1 DALLD
6 RMGHATGRG
15 VTVAV
20 LDTGVDPAHPWV
32 GPGVDRHHVVSTTHP
47 APGEP
52 IDPADHRVETCT
64 QDDEPDPIGHGTA
77 VGSRLRLVAPDCR
90 LVSIRVLG
98 RGGAGSAAAL
108 TAALRWLTAQ
118 PVHIVNLSLSTPR
131 PDWGLRI
138 SQQIDALCGQGVLV
152 TASAGPP
159 DAPHD
164 YPARLGAVVGID
176 AQPGPAGAL
185 RAIDGPIDLLA
196 AGVDAP
202 AAWKHNTTRRAV
214 GSSYACPIVAGLAAR
229 LLETEPA
236 LRPFDVRSLL
246 RRYAQRYGQGW
257 RPAWIDQLDQ
267 PRPAPQPATPPP
279 ANA

>member
-1 DALLD
+1 VHTHKYNGKIERPKVISEAISGAEIDLLL
-6 RMGHATGRG
+6 GCAGLEHASNELR
-15 VTVAV
+15 A
-20 LDTGVDPAHPWV
+20 
-32 GPGVDRHHVVSTTHP
+32 
-47 APGEP
+47 
-52 IDPADHRVETCT
+52 RV
-64 QDDEPDPIGHGTA
+64 
-77 VGSRLRLVAPDCR
+77 
-90 LVSIRVLG
+90 
-98 RGGAGSAAAL
+98 AAAL

-196 AGVDAP
+196 SGVDAP

-257 RPAWIDQLDQ
+257 RPAWIDQLDA